1 MASSTLLQFNFI
13 GIEVDG
19 KPFLHTPRLLS
30 GCSMMIIKAVI
41 NGLIRKYSKPLE
53 RMITGHHAEVFI
65 SNSYTG

>member
-1 MASSTLLQFNFI
+1 MAYSTLLQFNFI

-41 NGLIRKYSKPLE
+41 E
-53 RMITGHHAEVFI
+53 
-65 SNSYTG
+65 